1 MKNKGQALVEFILI
15 LPLLILIITGLFD
28 FGNIFFSKTKLEN
41 EMDNIINLYRKNEPL
56 DENVKITKENEK
68 VTITLTKNIKLNT
81 PILNKILSNK
91 IETKRVI
98 YDE

>member
-1 MKNKGQALVEFILI
+1 MLGTIIGIEEDRV
-15 LPLLILIITGLFD
+15 LL
-28 FGNIFFSKTKLEN
+28 KLNVNLN

>member
-28 FGNIFFSKTKLEN
+28 FGNIIFSKTKLEN